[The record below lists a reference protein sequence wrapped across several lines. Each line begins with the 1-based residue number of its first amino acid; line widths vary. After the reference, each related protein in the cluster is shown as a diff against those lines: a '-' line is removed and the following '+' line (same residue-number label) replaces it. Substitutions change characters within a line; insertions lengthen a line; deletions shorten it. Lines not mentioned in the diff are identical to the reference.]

1 MDILRD
7 LVAFWISTYLVTVGY
22 LDIFLDNISSARTR
36 GNLLHFEMDQS
47 GDRAVNIKTIF
58 DEIKIRFG
66 NCAAVDGIQIYFSL
80 YKCPTNSTTQNFI
93 RHPSPVLPSQ
103 NILKRSQ
110 SFKIT
115 TSWPYFGVKL
125 RKKLPIVT
133 TNDPGL
139 PDSPDRSDLEFQ
151 KPS

>member
-1 MDILRD
+1 MDILPD
-7 LVAFWISTYLVTVGY
+7 LVAFWISTYLLVTVGY

-36 GNLLHFEMDQS
+36 GHLLHFEMDQS
-47 GDRAVNIKTIF
+47 GGRAVNIKTIF

-115 TSWPYFGVKL
+115 
-125 RKKLPIVT
+125 
-133 TNDPGL
+133 
-139 PDSPDRSDLEFQ
+139 
-151 KPS
+151 KPSKSSAWCRLLWNNLSQF